1 MERILKSAWLGV
13 ILGFVLSFLAVW
25 QEAHLDGTG
34 FEAVVLGV
42 VISYIVGLLANAFV
56 LVMGGGFKLK
66 RTLVWLI
73 SGIIGSVIACVIF

>member
-1 MERILKSAWLGV
+1 MGKVLKSVWLGIV
-13 ILGFVLSFLAVW
+13 LGFVLSFLAVW

-42 VISYIVGLLANAFV
+42 TISYIVGLLANLFA
-56 LVMGGGFKLK
+56 LVMGSGFEAK

-73 SGIIGSVIACVIF
+73 SGIIGSILACVIF